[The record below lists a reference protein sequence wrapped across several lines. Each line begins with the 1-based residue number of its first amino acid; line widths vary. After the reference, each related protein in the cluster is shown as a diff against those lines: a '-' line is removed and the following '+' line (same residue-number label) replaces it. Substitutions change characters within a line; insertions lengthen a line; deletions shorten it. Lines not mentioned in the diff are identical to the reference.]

1 MNSCKPDKSGKTY
14 ISSPSKTAEILNL
27 HNIRLKK
34 SLGQNFLIDT
44 NILKKITRAAELK
57 PEDIVL
63 EIGSGIGSLTEIM
76 LPQVKKIICIEV
88 DGRLV
93 QVFNEIFRSRLSSQ
107 IDLIESDAMKLD
119 YKELMARTGATKV
132 VSNLPYKIAAPLILK
147 IMLEA
152 PGIEHYCLTIQKDI
166 ADRLVAKKGDKNYSS
181 YAVKANF
188 LADFKILFTVSRSCF
203 IPAPFVDSVVVKAG
217 RKTSK
222 KTADIN
228 TPDFFGFVEDCFL
241 HRRKKMINSL
251 LASNEYKYVDK
262 INLIIKMLHGIG
274 KDKNLRAED
283 LDLDGF
289 LFLYRSLEAKKPK
302 LSLVGIY
309 DN

>member
-1 MNSCKPDKSGKTY
+1 MNSSKPGESGKNY

-44 NILKKITRAAELK
+44 NILKKIAMAAELK

-76 LPQVKKIICIEV
+76 LPQIKKIICIEV
-88 DGRLV
+88 DNRLV
-93 QVFNEIFRSRLSSQ
+93 QAFKEIFRSCLSSQ

-119 YKELMARTGATKV
+119 YRELKIRTGVTKV

-152 PGIEHYCLTIQKDI
+152 PEITHYCLTIQRDI
-166 ADRLVAKKGDKNYSS
+166 ADRLTAKKGDKNYSS

-188 LADFKILFTVSRSCF
+188 LADFKILFPVSRSCF
-203 IPAPFVDSVVVKAG
+203 IPVPFVDSVVVKAG

-241 HRRKKMINSL
+241 HRRKKLVNSL
-251 LASNEYKYVDK
+251 LTSDEHKYVDK

-283 LDLDGF
+283 LRLEDF
-289 LFLYRSLEAKKPK
+289 LFLYRSLKA
-302 LSLVGIY
+302 
-309 DN
+309 N

>member
-1 MNSCKPDKSGKTY
+1 MNSSKPGKSDKTY
-14 ISSPSKTAEILNL
+14 ISSPSKTAEILKL

-44 NILKKITRAAELK
+44 NVLKKIARVAELK
-57 PEDIVL
+57 SNDIVL

-88 DGRLV
+88 DNRLV
-93 QVFNEIFRSRLSSQ
+93 QVFKEIFQPCLSSQ

-119 YKELMARTGATKV
+119 YRELKIRTGATKV

-152 PGIEHYCLTIQKDI
+152 PEIEQYCLTIQKDI
-166 ADRLVAKKGDKNYSS
+166 ADRLIAKKGDKNYSS

-188 LADFKILFTVSRSCF
+188 LADFKILFSVSRNCF
-203 IPAPFVDSVVVKAG
+203 VPAPFVDSVVVKAG
-217 RKTSK
+217 RKIAK

-241 HRRKKMINSL
+241 HRRKKLINSL
-251 LASNEYKYVDK
+251 LASNEHKYIDK
-262 INLIIKMLHGIG
+262 INLIIKMLHDIG

-283 LDLDGF
+283 LDPDDF
-289 LFLYRSLEAKKPK
+289 LFLYRSLKA
-302 LSLVGIY
+302 
-309 DN
+309 N

>member
-1 MNSCKPDKSGKTY
+1 M
-14 ISSPSKTAEILNL
+14 
-27 HNIRLKK
+27 
-34 SLGQNFLIDT
+34 
-44 NILKKITRAAELK
+44 AAELK

-76 LPQVKKIICIEV
+76 LPQIKKIICIEV
-88 DGRLV
+88 DNRLV
-93 QVFNEIFRSRLSSQ
+93 QAFKEIFRSCLSSQ

-119 YKELMARTGATKV
+119 YRELKIRTGVTKV

-152 PGIEHYCLTIQKDI
+152 PEIEHYCLTIQRDI
-166 ADRLVAKKGDKNYSS
+166 ADRLTAKKGDKNYSS

-188 LADFKILFTVSRSCF
+188 LADFKILFPVSRSCF
-203 IPAPFVDSVVVKAG
+203 IPVPFVDSVVVKAG

-241 HRRKKMINSL
+241 HRRKKLVNSL
-251 LASNEYKYVDK
+251 LTSDEHKYVDK

-283 LDLDGF
+283 LDLDDF
-289 LFLYRSLEAKKPK
+289 LFLYRSLKA
-302 LSLVGIY
+302 S
-309 DN
+309 

>member
-1 MNSCKPDKSGKTY
+1 MNSPKPGKSGKTY

-27 HNIRLKK
+27 HNVRLKK

-44 NILKKITRAAELK
+44 NILKKIALAAELK

-63 EIGSGIGSLTEIM
+63 EIGSGIGSLTEIV
-76 LPQVKKIICIEV
+76 LPQIKKIICIEV
-88 DGRLV
+88 DNRLA
-93 QVFNEIFRSRLSSQ
+93 QAFKEIFRSCLSSQ

-119 YKELMARTGATKV
+119 YGELKIRTGVTKV
-132 VSNLPYKIAAPLILK
+132 VSNLPYKISAPLIIK

-152 PGIEHYCLTIQKDI
+152 PEIEHYCLTIQKDI
-166 ADRLVAKKGDKNYSS
+166 ADRLTAKKGDKNYSS

-188 LADFKILFTVSRSCF
+188 LADFKILFPVSRSCF
-203 IPAPFVDSVVVKAG
+203 IPVPFVDSVVVKAG
-217 RKTSK
+217 RKVSK
-222 KTADIN
+222 KTADID

-241 HRRKKMINSL
+241 HRRKMLINSL
-251 LASNEYKYVDK
+251 LASNEHKYVDK

-283 LDLDGF
+283 LRLDDF
-289 LFLYRSLEAKKPK
+289 LFLYRSLKA
-302 LSLVGIY
+302 
-309 DN
+309 N

>member
-1 MNSCKPDKSGKTY
+1 MNSSKPDKSGKIY

-27 HNIRLKK
+27 NNIRLKK

-44 NILKKITRAAELK
+44 NILKKIARAAELK
-57 PEDIVL
+57 PEDIIL

-76 LPQVKKIICIEV
+76 LPQVKKIICIEI
-88 DGRLV
+88 DNHLV
-93 QVFNEIFRSRLSSQ
+93 QVFREIFQSCLSSQ

-119 YKELMARTGATKV
+119 YRELIIRTGATKV
-132 VSNLPYKIAAPLILK
+132 VSNLPYKIAAPFIPK

-152 PGIEHYCLTIQKDI
+152 PEIEHYCLTIQKDI
-166 ADRLVAKKGDKNYSS
+166 ADRLTAKKGDKNYSS

-188 LADFKILFTVSRSCF
+188 LADFKILFSVSRSCF
-203 IPAPFVDSVVVKAG
+203 IPAPFVGSVVVKAN

-241 HRRKKMINSL
+241 HRRKKLINSL
-251 LASNEYKYVDK
+251 LTSNEHKYVDK

-283 LDLDGF
+283 LDMDDF
-289 LFLYRSLEAKKPK
+289 LFLYKSLKA
-302 LSLVGIY
+302 
-309 DN
+309 N

>member
-1 MNSCKPDKSGKTY
+1 MNSSKPAKSGKTY

-27 HNIRLKK
+27 HSIRLKK

-44 NILKKITRAAELK
+44 NILKKIARVAELK
-57 PEDIVL
+57 SNDIVL

-88 DGRLV
+88 DNRLV
-93 QVFNEIFRSRLSSQ
+93 QVFKEIFQSCLSSQ
-107 IDLIESDAMKLD
+107 IDLVESDAMKLD
-119 YKELMARTGATKV
+119 YRELIIRTGTPKV

-152 PGIEHYCLTIQKDI
+152 PEIEHYCLTIQKDI
-166 ADRLVAKKGDKNYSS
+166 ADRLTAKKGDKNYSS

-188 LADFKILFTVSRSCF
+188 LADFKILFPVSRSCF
-203 IPAPFVDSVVVKAG
+203 IPAPFVDSVVVKAN

-228 TPDFFGFVEDCFL
+228 TPEFFGFVEDCFL
-241 HRRKKMINSL
+241 HRRKKLINSL
-251 LASNEYKYVDK
+251 LTSNEYKYVDK
-262 INLIIKMLHGIG
+262 INLIIKMLHGIR

-283 LDLDGF
+283 LDLDDF
-289 LFLYRSLEAKKPK
+289 LFLYRSLKA
-302 LSLVGIY
+302 
-309 DN
+309 N

>member
-1 MNSCKPDKSGKTY
+1 MNSSKPGESGKNY

-88 DGRLV
+88 DNRLV
-93 QVFNEIFRSRLSSQ
+93 QVFKEIFQSCLSSQ

-119 YKELMARTGATKV
+119 YRELKIRTGATKV

-152 PGIEHYCLTIQKDI
+152 PEIERYCITIQRDI
-166 ADRLVAKKGDKNYSS
+166 ADRLTAKKGDKNYSS

-188 LADFKILFTVSRSCF
+188 LADFKILFPVSRSCF
-203 IPAPFVDSVVVKAG
+203 IPVPFVDSVVVKAG
-217 RKTSK
+217 RKASK

-228 TPDFFGFVEDCFL
+228 IPEFFGFVEDCFL
-241 HRRKKMINSL
+241 HRRKKLINSL
-251 LASNEYKYVDK
+251 LTSNEHKYVDK

-283 LDLDGF
+283 LGLDDF
-289 LFLYRSLEAKKPK
+289 LFLYRSLKA
-302 LSLVGIY
+302 
-309 DN
+309 N

>member
-1 MNSCKPDKSGKTY
+1 MNYSKPDESSKTY

-44 NILKKITRAAELK
+44 NVLKKIARAAELK

-63 EIGSGIGSLTEIM
+63 EIGSGIGSLTEII

-88 DGRLV
+88 DNRLV
-93 QVFNEIFRSRLSSQ
+93 QVFKEIFQSRFSSQ

-119 YKELMARTGATKV
+119 YRELITRTGVTKV
-132 VSNLPYKIAAPLILK
+132 VSNLPYKIAAPFILK

-152 PGIEHYCLTIQKDI
+152 PEIEHYCLTIQKDI
-166 ADRLVAKKGDKNYSS
+166 ADRLTAKKGDKNYSS

-188 LADFKILFTVSRSCF
+188 LANFKILFSVSRSCF
-203 IPAPFVDSVVVKAG
+203 IPAPFVDSVMVRAG

-228 TPDFFGFVEDCFL
+228 IQDFFGFVEDCFL
-241 HRRKKMINSL
+241 HRRKKLINSL
-251 LASNEYKYVDK
+251 LTSNEHKYVDK

-283 LDLDGF
+283 LDLDDF
-289 LFLYRSLEAKKPK
+289 LFLYRLLKA
-302 LSLVGIY
+302 
-309 DN
+309 N

>member
-1 MNSCKPDKSGKTY
+1 MNSSKPGKSCKTY

-44 NILKKITRAAELK
+44 NILKKIALAAELK

-76 LPQVKKIICIEV
+76 LPQIKKIICIEV
-88 DGRLV
+88 DNRLV
-93 QVFNEIFRSRLSSQ
+93 QAFKEIFRSCLSSQ

-119 YKELMARTGATKV
+119 YRELKIRTGVTKV

-152 PGIEHYCLTIQKDI
+152 PEIEHYCLTIQRDI
-166 ADRLVAKKGDKNYSS
+166 ADRLTAKKGDKNYSS

-188 LADFKILFTVSRSCF
+188 LADFKILFPVSRSCF
-203 IPAPFVDSVVVKAG
+203 IPVPFVDSVVVKAG
-217 RKTSK
+217 RKVSK
-222 KTADIN
+222 KTANIN
-228 TPDFFGFVEDCFL
+228 TPDFFAFVEDCFL
-241 HRRKKMINSL
+241 HRRKKLINSL
-251 LASNEYKYVDK
+251 LTSNEHKYVDK

-283 LDLDGF
+283 LRLDDF
-289 LFLYRSLEAKKPK
+289 LFLYRSLKA
-302 LSLVGIY
+302 
-309 DN
+309 N

>member
-1 MNSCKPDKSGKTY
+1 MNSSKPGESGKNY

-44 NILKKITRAAELK
+44 NILKKIARAAELK
-57 PEDIVL
+57 SEDIVL

-76 LPQVKKIICIEV
+76 FPQVKKIICIEV
-88 DGRLV
+88 DNRLV
-93 QVFNEIFRSRLSSQ
+93 QVFKEIFQSCLSSQ

-119 YKELMARTGATKV
+119 YKGLITRTGATKV

-152 PGIEHYCLTIQKDI
+152 PEIERYCITIQRDI
-166 ADRLVAKKGDKNYSS
+166 ADRLTAKKGDKNYSS

-188 LADFKILFTVSRSCF
+188 LAEFKILFPVSRSCF
-203 IPAPFVDSVVVKAG
+203 IPVPFVDSVVVKAG
-217 RKTSK
+217 RKASK

-228 TPDFFGFVEDCFL
+228 IPDFFGFVEDCFL
-241 HRRKKMINSL
+241 HRRKKLINSL
-251 LASNEYKYVDK
+251 LASNEHKYVDK

-283 LDLDGF
+283 LDLDDF
-289 LFLYRSLEAKKPK
+289 LFLYRVLNA
-302 LSLVGIY
+302 
-309 DN
+309 N

>member
-1 MNSCKPDKSGKTY
+1 MNSPKPGKSGKTY

-44 NILKKITRAAELK
+44 NILKKIAVAAELK

-76 LPQVKKIICIEV
+76 LPQIKKIICIEV
-88 DGRLV
+88 DNRLV
-93 QVFNEIFRSRLSSQ
+93 QAFKEIFRSCLSSQ

-119 YKELMARTGATKV
+119 YRELKIRTGVTKV

-152 PGIEHYCLTIQKDI
+152 PEIEHYCLTIQRDI
-166 ADRLVAKKGDKNYSS
+166 ADRLTAKKGDKNYSS

-188 LADFKILFTVSRSCF
+188 LADFKILFPVSRSCF
-203 IPAPFVDSVVVKAG
+203 IPVPFVDSVVVKAG

-222 KTADIN
+222 KTAGIN

-241 HRRKKMINSL
+241 HRRKKLINSL
-251 LASNEYKYVDK
+251 LTSNEHKYVDK

-283 LDLDGF
+283 LRLDDF
-289 LFLYRSLEAKKPK
+289 LFLYRSLKA
-302 LSLVGIY
+302 
-309 DN
+309 N

>member
-1 MNSCKPDKSGKTY
+1 MNSSKPGKSCKTY

-44 NILKKITRAAELK
+44 NILKKIARAAELK
-57 PEDIVL
+57 SNDIVL

-88 DGRLV
+88 DNRLV
-93 QVFNEIFRSRLSSQ
+93 QVFKEIFQSWLSSQ

-119 YKELMARTGATKV
+119 YMELKIRTGATKV

-152 PGIEHYCLTIQKDI
+152 PEIERYCLTIQKDI
-166 ADRLVAKKGDKNYSS
+166 AGRLTAKKGDKNYSS

-188 LADFKILFTVSRSCF
+188 LADFKILFSVSRSCF
-203 IPAPFVDSVVVKAG
+203 VPTPFVDSVVVKAG

-228 TPDFFGFVEDCFL
+228 IPDFFGFVEDCFL
-241 HRRKKMINSL
+241 HRRKKLINSL
-251 LASNEYKYVDK
+251 LASNEHKYIDK
-262 INLIIKMLHGIG
+262 INLVIKMLNGIG

-283 LDLDGF
+283 LDLDDF
-289 LFLYRSLEAKKPK
+289 LFLYRSLKA
-302 LSLVGIY
+302 
-309 DN
+309 N

>member
-1 MNSCKPDKSGKTY
+1 MNSSKPAKSGKTY

-44 NILKKITRAAELK
+44 NILKKIARAAELK
-57 PEDIVL
+57 SEDIVL

-88 DGRLV
+88 DNRLV
-93 QVFNEIFRSRLSSQ
+93 QAFNEIFQSRFSSQ
-107 IDLIESDAMKLD
+107 IDLIKSDAMKLD
-119 YKELMARTGATKV
+119 YRELIIRTGATKV

-152 PGIEHYCLTIQKDI
+152 PEIERYCLTIQKDI
-166 ADRLVAKKGDKNYSS
+166 ADRLTAKKGDKNYSS
-181 YAVKANF
+181 YAVKADF
-188 LADFKILFTVSRSCF
+188 LADFKILFSVSRSCF

-228 TPDFFGFVEDCFL
+228 TPEFFGFVEDCFL
-241 HRRKKMINSL
+241 HRRKKLINSL
-251 LASNEYKYVDK
+251 LASNEHKYVDK
-262 INLIIKMLHGIG
+262 INIIIKMLNGIG

-283 LDLDGF
+283 LDLDDF
-289 LFLYRSLEAKKPK
+289 LFLYRSLKA
-302 LSLVGIY
+302 
-309 DN
+309 N

>member
-1 MNSCKPDKSGKTY
+1 MNSSKPGKSCKTY

-44 NILKKITRAAELK
+44 NILKKIAMAAELK

-76 LPQVKKIICIEV
+76 LPQIKKIICIEV
-88 DGRLV
+88 DNRLV
-93 QVFNEIFRSRLSSQ
+93 QAFKEIFRSCLSSQ

-119 YKELMARTGATKV
+119 YRELKIRTGVTKV

-152 PGIEHYCLTIQKDI
+152 PEIEHYCLTIQRDI
-166 ADRLVAKKGDKNYSS
+166 ADRLTAKKGDKNYSS

-188 LADFKILFTVSRSCF
+188 LADFKILFPVSRSCF
-203 IPAPFVDSVVVKAG
+203 IPVPFVDSVVVKAG

-241 HRRKKMINSL
+241 HRRKKLINSL
-251 LASNEYKYVDK
+251 LTSNEHKYVDK

-283 LDLDGF
+283 LRLEDF
-289 LFLYRSLEAKKPK
+289 LFLYRSLKA
-302 LSLVGIY
+302 
-309 DN
+309 N

>member
-1 MNSCKPDKSGKTY
+1 MNSSKPDKYGKTY

-44 NILKKITRAAELK
+44 NILKKIARAAELK

-88 DGRLV
+88 DNRLV
-93 QVFNEIFRSRLSSQ
+93 QVFKEIFQSCLSSQ

-119 YKELMARTGATKV
+119 YRELIIRTGATKV

-152 PGIEHYCLTIQKDI
+152 PEIERYCLTIQKDI
-166 ADRLVAKKGDKNYSS
+166 ADRLTAKKGDKNYSS

-188 LADFKILFTVSRSCF
+188 LADFKILFSVSRSCF
-203 IPAPFVDSVVVKAG
+203 IPVPFVDSVVVKAG

-222 KTADIN
+222 KTAVIN
-228 TPDFFGFVEDCFL
+228 TLEFFGFVEDCFL
-241 HRRKKMINSL
+241 HRRKKLINSL
-251 LASNEYKYVDK
+251 LASNEHKYVDK

-274 KDKNLRAED
+274 KDKNLRSED
-283 LDLDGF
+283 LDLDDF
-289 LFLYRSLEAKKPK
+289 IFLYRSLKA
-302 LSLVGIY
+302 
-309 DN
+309 N

>member
-1 MNSCKPDKSGKTY
+1 MNSPKPGKSGKTY

-27 HNIRLKK
+27 HNVRLKK

-44 NILKKITRAAELK
+44 NILKKIALAAELK

-76 LPQVKKIICIEV
+76 LPQIKKIICIEV
-88 DGRLV
+88 DNRLA
-93 QVFNEIFRSRLSSQ
+93 QAFKEIFRSCLSSQ

-119 YKELMARTGATKV
+119 YRELKIRTGVTKV

-152 PGIEHYCLTIQKDI
+152 PEIEHYCLTIQRDI
-166 ADRLVAKKGDKNYSS
+166 ADRLTAKKGDKNYSS

-188 LADFKILFTVSRSCF
+188 LADFKILFPVSRSCF
-203 IPAPFVDSVVVKAG
+203 IPVPFVDSVVVKAG
-217 RKTSK
+217 RKVSK
-222 KTADIN
+222 KTADID

-241 HRRKKMINSL
+241 HRRKMLINSL
-251 LASNEYKYVDK
+251 LASNEHKYVDK

-283 LDLDGF
+283 LRLDDF
-289 LFLYRSLEAKKPK
+289 LFLYRSLKA
-302 LSLVGIY
+302 
-309 DN
+309 N

>member
-1 MNSCKPDKSGKTY
+1 MNSPKPGKSGKTY

-27 HNIRLKK
+27 HNVRLKK

-44 NILKKITRAAELK
+44 NILKKIALAAELK

-76 LPQVKKIICIEV
+76 LPQIKKIICIEV
-88 DGRLV
+88 DNRLA
-93 QVFNEIFRSRLSSQ
+93 QAFKEIFRSCLSSQ

-119 YKELMARTGATKV
+119 YGELKIRTGVTKV
-132 VSNLPYKIAAPLILK
+132 VSNLPYKISAPLIIK

-152 PGIEHYCLTIQKDI
+152 PEIEHYCLTIQKDI
-166 ADRLVAKKGDKNYSS
+166 ADRLTAKKGDKNYSS

-188 LADFKILFTVSRSCF
+188 LADFKILFPVSRSCF
-203 IPAPFVDSVVVKAG
+203 IPVPFVDSVVVKVG
-217 RKTSK
+217 RKASK
-222 KTADIN
+222 KTADID

-241 HRRKKMINSL
+241 HRRKMLINSL
-251 LASNEYKYVDK
+251 LASNEHKYVDK

-283 LDLDGF
+283 LRSDDF
-289 LFLYRSLEAKKPK
+289 LFLYRSLKA
-302 LSLVGIY
+302 
-309 DN
+309 N

>member
-1 MNSCKPDKSGKTY
+1 MNSSKPGESGKNY

-44 NILKKITRAAELK
+44 NILKKIAMAAELK

-76 LPQVKKIICIEV
+76 LPQIKKIICIEV
-88 DGRLV
+88 DNRLV
-93 QVFNEIFRSRLSSQ
+93 QAFKEIFRSCLSSQ

-119 YKELMARTGATKV
+119 YRELKIRTGVTKV

-152 PGIEHYCLTIQKDI
+152 PEIEHYCLTIQRDI
-166 ADRLVAKKGDKNYSS
+166 ADRLTAKKGDKNYSS

-188 LADFKILFTVSRSCF
+188 LADFKILFPVSRSCF
-203 IPAPFVDSVVVKAG
+203 IPVPFVDSVVVKAG

-241 HRRKKMINSL
+241 HRRKKLVNSL
-251 LASNEYKYVDK
+251 LTSDEHKYVDK

-283 LDLDGF
+283 LRLEDF
-289 LFLYRSLEAKKPK
+289 LFLYRSLKA
-302 LSLVGIY
+302 
-309 DN
+309 N

>member
-1 MNSCKPDKSGKTY
+1 MNSPKPGKSGKTY

-27 HNIRLKK
+27 HNVRLKK

-44 NILKKITRAAELK
+44 NILKKIALAAELK

-76 LPQVKKIICIEV
+76 LPQIKKIICIEV
-88 DGRLV
+88 DNRLA
-93 QVFNEIFRSRLSSQ
+93 QAFKEIFRSCLSSQ

-119 YKELMARTGATKV
+119 YGELKIRTGVTKV
-132 VSNLPYKIAAPLILK
+132 VSNLPYKISAPLIIK

-152 PGIEHYCLTIQKDI
+152 PEIEHYCLTIQKDI
-166 ADRLVAKKGDKNYSS
+166 ADRLTAKKGDKNYSS
-181 YAVKANF
+181 YTVKASF
-188 LADFKILFTVSRSCF
+188 LADFKILFPVSRSCF
-203 IPAPFVDSVVVKAG
+203 IPVPFVDSVVVKAG
-217 RKTSK
+217 RKVSK
-222 KTADIN
+222 KTADID

-241 HRRKKMINSL
+241 HRRKMLINSL
-251 LASNEYKYVDK
+251 LASNEHKYVDK

-283 LDLDGF
+283 LRSDDF
-289 LFLYRSLEAKKPK
+289 LFLYRSLKA
-302 LSLVGIY
+302 
-309 DN
+309 N

>member
-1 MNSCKPDKSGKTY
+1 MNSSKPDESGKTY

-27 HNIRLKK
+27 HSIRLKK

-44 NILKKITRAAELK
+44 NILKKIARAAELK
-57 PEDIVL
+57 PGDIVL
-63 EIGSGIGSLTEIM
+63 EIGSGMGSLTEIM

-88 DGRLV
+88 DKRLV
-93 QVFNEIFRSRLSSQ
+93 QVFKEIFQSRFSSQ

-119 YKELMARTGATKV
+119 YRELITRTGATKA

-152 PGIEHYCLTIQKDI
+152 PEIERYCITIQRDI
-166 ADRLVAKKGDKNYSS
+166 ADRLIAKKGDKNYSS

-188 LADFKILFTVSRSCF
+188 LADFKILFSVSRSCF

-217 RKTSK
+217 RKTSE
-222 KTADIN
+222 KTADIK
-228 TPDFFGFVEDCFL
+228 TSEFFGFVEDCFL
-241 HRRKKMINSL
+241 HRRKKLINSL
-251 LASNEYKYVDK
+251 LTSNENKYIDK
-262 INLIIKMLHGIG
+262 INLIIRMLHGIG

-283 LDLDGF
+283 LRLDDF
-289 LFLYRSLEAKKPK
+289 LFLYRSLKA
-302 LSLVGIY
+302 
-309 DN
+309 N